1 MIFASVIG
9 VIALICLYLEFFMP
23 GGILALCAAF
33 LALVSV
39 ITFFCQTN
47 SLWMGAVYLLALSLS
62 SLGIV
67 FFALKTIKRSQNSF
81 CLHKDQE
88 GFTSPSFEED
98 LKGRQGSVATELKPA
113 GHVRI
118 DGRIYQALS
127 QKDFLEKDC
136 PIEVV
141 STEGSHLIVKRK
153 I

>member
-1 MIFASVIG
+1 MIFASIIG

-39 ITFFCQTN
+39 SLFFRQT
-47 SLWMGAVYLLALSLS
+47 SSFWIGGGYLVVFLLA
-62 SLGIV
+62 SLGV
-67 FFALKTIKRSQNSF
+67 SFLALKIIKRSQNSF

-98 LKGRQGSVATELKPA
+98 LQGKEGSVATELKPA

-118 DGRIYQALS
+118 EGRIYQALS